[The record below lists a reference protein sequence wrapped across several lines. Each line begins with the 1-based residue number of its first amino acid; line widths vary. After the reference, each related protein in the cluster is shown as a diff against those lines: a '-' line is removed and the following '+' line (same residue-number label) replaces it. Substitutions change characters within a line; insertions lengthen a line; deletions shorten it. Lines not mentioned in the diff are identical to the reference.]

1 MTDSKP
7 RLTNRRK
14 ALRDLTGL
22 GAIAGMLPLLGRFT
36 DEQSPMSLIPA
47 AFAQGA
53 PGVSGGQGSVAFIL
67 GAKTEAVQMAEW
79 EPKASDSGAEVGRFR
94 IAQGEQPVSRAP
106 ADASRYSAKA
116 YDFPGGSLRVLTW
129 KKGTPVVHQIT
140 YETEIMV
147 LEGTVTLT
155 PPYGIAGPTAT
166 LKKGDALFMP
176 SGTLRNMKTST
187 DTVLLQA
194 FVASTSDKPKGAIV
208 YGKDVKETLTA
219 NWMENG
225 KPMAANNAKEAA
237 KAPKNAARF
246 TVKRYAFDG
255 NSIRW
260 AKLVKGGTT
269 NTVTTGRTDVLI
281 YIAKGRMRRTEGNE
295 TMEVVAGDTVREIKD
310 NPGHWEILE
319 DSEFLATD
327 APIRANGYTAF
338 VAAGGGM
345 KLMTMI
351 NDQNGRSTYGF
362 AEVPMKKVSDTE
374 SVSEKQPGLHW
385 RIGPR
390 KTITPYTRT
399 HKAYRSATGPY
410 EQHVGGAPH
419 FTGCMAGNV
428 ETTAQDGLVLRRNAG
443 DFCFITPGALHHSS
457 FRSEVEAVYFNL
469 YVPGTDKDTA
479 ALKVK

>member
-14 ALRDLTGL
+14 ALRDLTGI
-22 GAIAGMLPLLGRFT
+22 GAIAGMLPLLGRFA

-47 AFAQGA
+47 AYAQGA
-53 PGVSGGQGSVAFIL
+53 PGVGGSQGNVAFITA
-67 GAKTEAVQMAEW
+67 AKTPAVPMAEW

-94 IAQGEQPVSRAP
+94 IAHGEDPVSKAP
-106 ADASRYSAKA
+106 PEASRYAARA

-129 KKGTPVVHQIT
+129 KKGVPVAHQIT

-155 PPYGIAGPTAT
+155 PPYGIEGPTAT
-166 LKKGDALFMP
+166 LRKGDALFMP
-176 SGTLRNMKTST
+176 SGTLRNMKTTS
-187 DTVLLQA
+187 DTVILQA
-194 FVASTSDKPKGAIV
+194 FVASTADKPNASIV
-208 YGKDVKETLTA
+208 YGKDLKEALTV
-219 NWMENG
+219 NWMDAG
-225 KPMAANNAKEAA
+225 KPMTANNAKDAA

-255 NSIRW
+255 NSMRW

-281 YIAKGRMRRTEGNE
+281 YIAKGRMKRTEGNE
-295 TMEVVAGDTVREIKD
+295 TLEVVAGDVVRELQG

-319 DSEFLATD
+319 DSEFIATD
-327 APIRANGYTAF
+327 APLRANAPNPFFAPGT
-338 VAAGGGM
+338 GM

-351 NDQNGRSTYGF
+351 NDHNGRSAFGF
-362 AEVPMKKVSDTE
+362 ADVAMKKVSETE
-374 SVSEKQPGLHW
+374 SISEKQAGAHW

-390 KTITPYTRT
+390 KFITPYTRT
-399 HKAYRSATGPY
+399 HKAYKSNTGPY
-410 EQHVGGAPH
+410 EQHSGGAPH
-419 FTGCMAGNV
+419 FTGCMSGNV
-428 ETTAQDGLVLRRNAG
+428 ETTAQDGMVLRRNAG

-479 ALKVK
+479 TPKFK